1 MGKKQRRTIMFKI
14 NEEIA
19 KSIMQFVANE
29 HDAGNAAAHVVAM
42 GGCMDCSNHCAE
54 NCARKCKASKG

>member
-1 MGKKQRRTIMFKI
+1 MFKI